1 MLAVH
6 LALALF
12 LFLAVGRLGYRAFLF
27 LGRATPTAKD
37 DALFRLLAYTW
48 WGVSLVL
55 ALSYLVYTLGLP
67 HEPFR
72 SFGERLLLWAGA
84 KGVAGGLILLLTW
97 VAFLSVPRL
106 LAQIPEPEG
115 EFSRRQVRSRTLRAV
130 SETALKA
137 LVVTLGGLFFL
148 SNLGLNISALLTGAG
163 VAGLALS
170 LAAQNLIR
178 DVISGFFILLEDQY
192 GVGDVVK
199 IGQLGGVV
207 ERFNLRVTVLRD
219 LEGRVHFIPNSQAQ
233 PVTVLTQEWARA
245 VVDVSV
251 AYKEDLERVLAL
263 LKEEADRLHQDWA
276 DRLTGAPEVLGVEA
290 LGESGAV
297 LRVVFPTKAKEHWD
311 VAREFRLRIKR
322 RFDQEGI
329 EPAFPH
335 RTVYFGGVLAVKR
348 VD

>member
-1 MLAVH
+1 MSAVH
-6 LALALF
+6 LVIALF
-12 LFLAVGRLGYRAFLF
+12 LFLMVGRLGSKAFLF

-37 DALFRLLAYTW
+37 DALFRLLAYAW

-72 SFGERLLLWAGA
+72 TFGERLLLWIGT
-84 KGVAGGLILLLTW
+84 KGVAGGLILFFTW
-97 VAFLSVPRL
+97 VAFLSLPRL
-106 LAQIPEPEG
+106 LARLPEPE
-115 EFSRRQVRSRTLRAV
+115 EAFSRRQVRAKTLRGV
-130 SETALKA
+130 SETALKV
-137 LVVTLGGLFFL
+137 LVVTVGGLFFL
-148 SNLGLNISALLTGAG
+148 SNLGLNISALLAGAG

-178 DVISGFFILLEDQY
+178 DLISGFFILLEDQY

-251 AYKEDLERVLAL
+251 AYKEDLDRAL
-263 LKEEADRLHQDWA
+263 GLLREEAERLYQDWK
-276 DRLTGAPEVLGVEA
+276 DRFTEPPEVLGVEA
-290 LGESGAV
+290 LGESGVV
-297 LRVVFPTKAKEHWD
+297 LRVVLPTKAKEHWG
-311 VAREFRLRIKR
+311 VAREFRRRIKN
-322 RFDQEGI
+322 RFDLEGI
-329 EPAFPH
+329 EIPFPH
-335 RTVYFGGVLAVKR
+335 RVVHFGGPLPVKQ

>member
-12 LFLAVGRLGYRAFLF
+12 LFLAVGRLGHRAFLF

-37 DALFRLLAYTW
+37 DALFRLLAYAW
-48 WGVSLVL
+48 WGVSLVV
-55 ALSYLVYTLGLP
+55 ALSYFAYTLGLP
-67 HEPFR
+67 YEPFR

-84 KGVAGGLILLLTW
+84 KGMAGGLILLLTW

-106 LAQIPEPEG
+106 LARLPEPEG

-148 SNLGLNISALLTGAG
+148 SNLGLNISALLAGAG

-192 GVGDVVK
+192 GVGDVVM

-233 PVTVLTQEWARA
+233 PVTVFTQEWARA

-251 AYKEDLERVLAL
+251 AYKEDLDRVLAL
-263 LKEEADRLHQDWA
+263 LKEEAERLYQDWA
-276 DRLTGAPEVLGVEA
+276 DRFTRPPEVLGVQE
-290 LGESGAV
+290 LGESGVV
-297 LRVVFPTKAKEHWD
+297 LRVLLPTKAKEHWG

-322 RFDQEGI
+322 RFDQEGV
-329 EPAFPH
+329 ELPFPH
-335 RTVYFGGVLAVKR
+335 RTVYFGGALAVKR